1 MIVSTKLYQLARISI
16 ITVIHQHNMANRY
29 SNLQQGFTD
38 TRGLEEYIRRNPKS
52 FLEML
57 DSNPEF
63 RLNVQQ
69 IARNWDD
76 ATIFRVA
83 HLFEPN
89 DYREPL
95 SDRKMLVTPFAKM
108 MSGYFS
114 SAVAEMQY
122 NPHFRMQPFSTYQNE
137 NKDVLK
143 RFEEEYEE
151 DKAKK
156 QKAEKRMWEGVTKNN
171 VETLKYAIE
180 DTLKRVSA
188 ERQLQQVLTLLLLGD
203 EKFRREANE
212 VFGNM
217 ERNADENVDSELLE
231 MRYAAIRR
239 MPPELQKQFNDL
251 IPKLRH
257 EYEPLFQGHNL
268 SEEQKQSF
276 AIQGAALEIAYKSR
290 EGRELIDKQL
300 QQILSP
306 EKYQQFKNDMS
317 QKPPRNFDASLF
329 RVAGADKIMQLL
341 TQSAH
346 NGIELKEYRNNPIGA
361 QYAIVLSPDLEL
373 SRRAL
378 AHESQLTGM
387 PLSNEQ
393 MVNTTALDISAGQ
406 QKAQEQ
412 NVGQQNN
419 IHRPTMI

>member
-1 MIVSTKLYQLARISI
+1 
-16 ITVIHQHNMANRY
+16 
-29 SNLQQGFTD
+29 
-38 TRGLEEYIRRNPKS
+38 
-52 FLEML
+52 ML

-76 ATIFRVA
+76 ATIVRVS

-122 NPHFRMQPFSTYQNE
+122 NPHFRIQPFSSYQNE

-156 QKAEKRMWEGVTKNN
+156 QKAEKRMWEGVTQNN
-171 VETLKYAIE
+171 VDTLKHAIE
-180 DTLKRVSA
+180 DTLKRVNA

-203 EKFRREANE
+203 EKFRHEANE

-217 ERNADENVDSELLE
+217 ERNADENVDRELLE
-231 MRYAAIRR
+231 MRYAAISR

-257 EYEPLFQGHNL
+257 EYEPLFQRFNL

-276 AIQGAALEIAYKSR
+276 VIQGAALEIAYKSR

-317 QKPPRNFDASLF
+317 QKPPKNFGVSLF
-329 RVAGADKIMQLL
+329 LAAGPDKVMQLL

-361 QYAIVLSPDLEL
+361 QYAIVLSTDLEL
-373 SRRAL
+373 SRKAL
-378 AHESQLTGM
+378 VHESQLTGM

-393 MVNTTALDISAGQ
+393 MVNTTALDISVGQ

>member
-1 MIVSTKLYQLARISI
+1 
-16 ITVIHQHNMANRY
+16 MANRY

-76 ATIFRVA
+76 ATIVRVA

-180 DTLKRVSA
+180 DTLKHVNA

-203 EKFRREANE
+203 EKFRREAHEYFSNLE
-212 VFGNM
+212 Q
-217 ERNADENVDSELLE
+217 NADIDAEQNKIMLAMKLE
-231 MRYAAIRR
+231 MIAS
-239 MPPELQKQFNDL
+239 MPPEERQRFENAIQTT
-251 IPKLRH
+251 RAV
-257 EYEPLFQGHNL
+257 YERFFAQHPNL
-268 SEEQKQSF
+268 SEEQKQLFS
-276 AIQGAALEIAYKSR
+276 ISGATLQLAYQSPIGKQF
-290 EGRELIDKQL
+290 IDSHLKE
-300 QQILSP
+300 ILSP
-306 EKYQQFKNDMS
+306 EDYQKVKQGLRDPNVNLGAVMYSVAGFNKTQELLERCAYVGRTHENY
-317 QKPPRNFDASLF
+317 KTNEASLTYATLMAMTPESVQQGYEAQ
-329 RVAGADKIMQLL
+329 RQLKGL
-341 TQSAH
+341 PINYNVVHQPEQTLINVSALETSQ
-346 NGIELKEYRNNPIGA
+346 ISQIGT
-361 QYAIVLSPDLEL
+361 E
-373 SRRAL
+373 
-378 AHESQLTGM
+378 
-387 PLSNEQ
+387 
-393 MVNTTALDISAGQ
+393 
-406 QKAQEQ
+406 EQ
-412 NVGQQNN
+412 NKVMPKSPS
-419 IHRPTMI
+419 I

>member
-1 MIVSTKLYQLARISI
+1 
-16 ITVIHQHNMANRY
+16 MANRY
-29 SNLQQGFTD
+29 SNFQQGFTD

-76 ATIFRVA
+76 ATIVRVS

-171 VETLKYAIE
+171 VETLKHAIE
-180 DTLKRVSA
+180 DTLKHANA

-217 ERNADENVDSELLE
+217 ERNADENVDS
-231 MRYAAIRR
+231 
-239 MPPELQKQFNDL
+239 
-251 IPKLRH
+251 
-257 EYEPLFQGHNL
+257 
-268 SEEQKQSF
+268 
-276 AIQGAALEIAYKSR
+276 
-290 EGRELIDKQL
+290 
-300 QQILSP
+300 
-306 EKYQQFKNDMS
+306 
-317 QKPPRNFDASLF
+317 
-329 RVAGADKIMQLL
+329 
-341 TQSAH
+341 
-346 NGIELKEYRNNPIGA
+346 
-361 QYAIVLSPDLEL
+361 
-373 SRRAL
+373 
-378 AHESQLTGM
+378 
-387 PLSNEQ
+387 
-393 MVNTTALDISAGQ
+393 
-406 QKAQEQ
+406 
-412 NVGQQNN
+412 
-419 IHRPTMI
+419 

>member
-1 MIVSTKLYQLARISI
+1 
-16 ITVIHQHNMANRY
+16 MANRY

-76 ATIFRVA
+76 VTIVRVS

-171 VETLKYAIE
+171 VETLKHAIE
-180 DTLKRVSA
+180 DTLKHANA

-203 EKFRREANE
+203 EKFRREAHEYFSNLE
-212 VFGNM
+212 Q
-217 ERNADENVDSELLE
+217 NADIDAEQNKIILAMKLE
-231 MRYAAIRR
+231 MIASIPSEERQRFENAIQTTRA
-239 MPPELQKQFNDL
+239 
-251 IPKLRH
+251 I
-257 EYEPLFQGHNL
+257 YERFFAQHPNL
-268 SEEQKQSF
+268 SEEQKQLFS
-276 AIQGAALEIAYKSR
+276 ISGATLQLAYQSPIGKQF
-290 EGRELIDKQL
+290 IDSHLKE
-300 QQILSP
+300 ILSP
-306 EKYQQFKNDMS
+306 EDYQKVKQGLRDPNANLGAVMYSVTGFNKTQELLERCAHVGRTHENY
-317 QKPPRNFDASLF
+317 KTNEASLTHATLMAMTPESVQQGYEAQ
-329 RVAGADKIMQLL
+329 RRLKGLPINYHVVH
-341 TQSAH
+341 QSEQTLINVSA
-346 NGIELKEYRNNPIGA
+346 
-361 QYAIVLSPDLEL
+361 LET
-373 SRRAL
+373 
-378 AHESQLTGM
+378 SQ
-387 PLSNEQ
+387 
-393 MVNTTALDISAGQ
+393 ISQ
-406 QKAQEQ
+406 ISTEEQ
-412 NVGQQNN
+412 NKVM
-419 IHRPTMI
+419 PKSPSM